1 MSNAAYEFDRFG
13 GENENMKENNV
24 VKLPVTHQE
33 QVQNHGKISAKTV
46 VKWTAAFSVAF
57 VMFGS
62 TLYNQMTLNELN
74 NNIRTATTQLER
86 SRSEYIQLEM
96 AAASRLTMEEVERYA
111 VDVLGMQ
118 KMQTNQLLYIRTNE
132 DDKIIAHD
140 DSSDSVWGKIGSWFA
155 DLFA

>member
-1 MSNAAYEFDRFG
+1 MSNVAYEFDRFG
-13 GENENMKENNV
+13 GEYEAKENNV
-24 VKLPVTHQE
+24 VKMPAASRG
-33 QVQNHGKISAKTV
+33 QNLNHEKISPKTM
-46 VKWTAAFSVAF
+46 VKWTAAFLTIF
-57 VMFGS
+57 VLSCS
-62 TLYNQMTLNELN
+62 TLYNEMVLNELN
-74 NNIRTATTQLER
+74 NNIQTANTKLDR

-96 AAASRLTMEEVERYA
+96 AAASRMTMEEVERYA

>member
-13 GENENMKENNV
+13 GEHEEMKENNV
-24 VKLPVTHQE
+24 VKLPVTPQA
-33 QVQNHGKISAKTV
+33 QVLNHGKISAKTV
-46 VKWTAAFSVAF
+46 VKWAATFSVAF
-57 VMFGS
+57 VLFGS

-118 KMQTNQLLYIRTNE
+118 KMQNNQLLYIRTNE

-140 DSSDSVWGKIGSWFA
+140 DSSDTVWGKIRDWFT
-155 DLFA
+155 DLFS

>member
-13 GENENMKENNV
+13 GEYEMKENNV
-24 VKLPVTHQE
+24 VKMPVASQE
-33 QVQNHGKISAKTV
+33 QKLNHEKIPPKTV
-46 VKWTAAFSVAF
+46 VKWTATFLAAF
-57 VMFGS
+57 VLFSS
-62 TLYNQMTLNELN
+62 TLYNELTINELN
-74 NNIRTATTQLER
+74 NNIRTANTQLDR

-96 AAASRLTMEEVERYA
+96 AAASRMTLEEVERYA

-140 DSSDSVWGKIGSWFA
+140 DSSDSVWGKIQSWFS
-155 DLFA
+155 DLFS